1 MTTAELR
8 RLSPNELEQLGQE
21 GLREHLLAQA
31 VAAHQKHAPLTGD
44 KLDALLH
51 DSDCLRHPTRLVFE
65 FGEMAM
71 HQFAQPDMDWR
82 NPEQDGRVLYL
93 RPLLRERSELVLL
106 AVAYMIPLINYGNVA
121 SDEHCILYGATLLG
135 LMEEEFYQS
144 ICALA
149 DLVGAEVLLPQAAGC
164 QSVCVA

>member
-8 RLSPNELEQLGQE
+8 RLSPNELEQFGQE
-21 GLREHLLAQA
+21 SLREHLLAQA
-31 VAAHQKHAPLTGD
+31 VLAHQRHAPITGEN
-44 KLDALLH
+44 LDTLLH
-51 DSDCLRHPTRLVFE
+51 DPDCLRHPTRLVFE

-71 HQFAQPDMDWR
+71 HQFAQPHIDWR
-82 NPEQDGRVLYL
+82 NAAQDGRVLYL
-93 RPLLRERSELVLL
+93 RPLLRERPDLVVL
-106 AVAYMIPLINYGNVA
+106 AVAYMIPLLNYGTVA

-135 LMEEEFYQS
+135 LMEEEFYRS

-149 DLVGAEVLLPQAAGC
+149 DLVGAEVLLPQTAGC